1 MTIRDYR
8 TFGYQSDGNFYW
20 KGVHNGCSSV
30 FNQIAIGGRQNRSAD
45 RPSGTSRVVLPQ
57 IPTRFYPVTAIC
69 HPGRQGIPADRLP
82 GRGLLPERLV
92 RFAQSPENPQ
102 DSPLHDTAKSP
113 ATPVKKNAF
122 LRLQSR
128 IFQWATKQGLL
139 KGPVNASIDTT
150 GLESHHISQHYLK
163 RKGRTAQYRRW
174 HKLILL
180 CDNDSHLIPGAE
192 VGYGPSYDGM
202 FLPDTVK
209 SAVDI
214 IPIRLLLGD
223 SGFDDEKNHILCR
236 EQLQIKS
243 VIALNRRGSRRGVV
257 TGKYRKQLD
266 RRFPEELYHQ
276 RAQAENVIS
285 CLKRRLE
292 SYLRARTENAR
303 QVECLMRVLTFNLM
317 ILLCTFLKSI
327 RLHQTIT

>member
-8 TFGYQSDGNFYW
+8 TFGYQSDGNFCW

-30 FNQIAIGGRQNRSAD
+30 FNQIAVGGRQNRSAG
-45 RPSGTSRVVLPQ
+45 RPSGTSRLVLSQ
-57 IPTRFYPVTAIC
+57 IQTRFYPVTALC
-69 HPGRQGIPADRLP
+69 HPGRQGIPANRLP
-82 GRGLLPERLV
+82 GRGILPERLV
-92 RFAQSPENPQ
+92 RPAQGPENPQ
-102 DSPLHDTAKSP
+102 DTALHHLAKGP
-113 ATPVKKNAF
+113 AAPFKKNAF
-122 LRLQSR
+122 LRLQSHV
-128 IFQWATKQGLL
+128 FQLAAKRGLL
-139 KGPVNASIDTT
+139 NGPVDASIDAT
-150 GLESHHISQHYLK
+150 GLESHHVSQHYLK

-180 CDNDSHLIPGAE
+180 CDNDSHLIPGVE
-192 VGYGPSYDGM
+192 VGYGPSYDGT

-214 IPIRLLLGD
+214 IPIQLLLAD
-223 SGFDDEKNHILCR
+223 SGFDDEKNHVLCR

-243 VIALNRRGSRRGVV
+243 VIALNRRGSQRGVV

-266 RRFPEELYHQ
+266 RRFPEKLYHQ

-292 SYLRARTENAR
+292 SYLRARTESAR
-303 QVECLMRVLTFNLM
+303 QIECLMRVLTFNLM
-317 ILLCTFLKSI
+317 ILLLTFLKSE
-327 RLHQTIT
+327 RLCQKIA